1 MAFTEKDMQAQE
13 EQLSALKEEL
23 SASTRNLMRSS
34 RAWGSR
40 KTISSSR
47 RR

>member
-13 EQLSALKEEL
+13 EQLSALKDEL
-23 SASTRNLMRSS
+23 SRSTRNLMRSS

-40 KTISSSR
+40 KTISSNR